1 MISKI
6 LILLCTILAFIHINK
21 LYERNQELDVEY
33 ETVKLEK
40 EKLYIQNVEKNLEIY
55 ELSQELNACKASL
68 LDRNVP

>member
-21 LYERNQELDVEY
+21 LYEKNQELEIDY
-33 ETVKLEK
+33 QALRLEK

-55 ELSQELNACKASL
+55 ELSQELSSCRANL
-68 LDRNVP
+68 PDRNVQ